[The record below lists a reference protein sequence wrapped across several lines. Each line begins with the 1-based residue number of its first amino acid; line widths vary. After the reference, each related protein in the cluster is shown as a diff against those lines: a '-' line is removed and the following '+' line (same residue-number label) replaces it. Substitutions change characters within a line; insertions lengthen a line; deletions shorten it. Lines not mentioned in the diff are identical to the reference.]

1 MICPKCGFN
10 CGNANFCPACG
21 APLRLPERNSSANQ
35 GETINRCPQS
45 VQSAPTSNSRLSAT
59 SISPED
65 AQKEAALE
73 LKRQNKVARQRK
85 REIASNTVVL
95 PLAAGISLP
104 EKTRCTIV
112 FYANVIQIFANG
124 TEFDL
129 PMQKVHDISI
139 KTDIERHDYIASSV
153 GGAVMGGLLF
163 GPIGAAIGGR
173 VKTQT
178 TVKFKKY
185 LIITYVTNK
194 GASYI
199 AFHVTGLYSSKAKEL
214 VKKFRPY
221 TNQSGH
227 ITL

>member
-21 APLRLPERNSSANQ
+21 APLHHPEGNSSANQ
-35 GETINRCPQS
+35 GGTINRRPQS
-45 VQSAPTSNSRLSAT
+45 VQIAHASNSRPSAP
-59 SISPED
+59 SISSED
-65 AQKEAALE
+65 A
-73 LKRQNKVARQRK
+73 QNKVARQRK

-139 KTDIERHDYIASSV
+139 KTDIERHDYVASSV

-173 VKTQT
+173 AKTQT
-178 TVKFKKY
+178 TIKFKKY

-199 AFHVTGLYSSKAKEL
+199 AFRITGLYSSKAKEL

-221 TNQSGH
+221 TNQSGQ